1 MTNNE
6 MNKDNNQSS
15 EEQNIPDVTMKNSKE
30 TKYRSGLLSF
40 AFYLSIIYLV
50 LFVLLFTLAGPWGI
64 VLLIFLAPSLI
75 CILIATV
82 LTGIGK
88 NRGNKG
94 LLYAGSGLYLI
105 SAFFAGD
112 PDWFLFQIAPFVL
125 AALVLFG
132 TLMAKEVER

>member
-6 MNKDNNQSS
+6 MNKDNNQSI

-64 VLLIFLAPSLI
+64 VL
-75 CILIATV
+75 
-82 LTGIGK
+82 
-88 NRGNKG
+88 
-94 LLYAGSGLYLI
+94 
-105 SAFFAGD
+105 
-112 PDWFLFQIAPFVL
+112 
-125 AALVLFG
+125 
-132 TLMAKEVER
+132 ERIEEIRVYCMQVQDFT

>member
-1 MTNNE
+1 MMNNE
-6 MNKDNNQSS
+6 MNKDNHQSI
-15 EEQNIPDVTMKNSKE
+15 EEHNSTDVTMKNSKE

-50 LFVLLFTLAGPWGI
+50 LFVLLFALSGPWGI

-82 LTGIGK
+82 LTGIGRNK
-88 NRGNKG
+88 GNKG

-132 TLMAKEVER
+132 TLMAKEVEK

>member
-6 MNKDNNQSS
+6 MNKDNNQSI

-50 LFVLLFTLAGPWGI
+50 LFVLLFTLAAPWGI

-82 LTGIGK
+82 LTGIG
-88 NRGNKG
+88 N
-94 LLYAGSGLYLI
+94 AGSGLYLI

>member
-6 MNKDNNQSS
+6 MNKDNNQSI

-94 LLYAGSGLYLI
+94 LLYAVDLNSRNGTYINGKKLENEENI
-105 SAFFAGD
+105 EMNNGD
-112 PDWFLFQIAPFVL
+112 IVNICGMSYRLE
-125 AALVLFG
+125 
-132 TLMAKEVER
+132 M

>member
-6 MNKDNNQSS
+6 MNKDNNQSI

-50 LFVLLFTLAGPWGI
+50 LFV
-64 VLLIFLAPSLI
+64 
-75 CILIATV
+75 
-82 LTGIGK
+82 
-88 NRGNKG
+88 